1 MPDQPVTAP
10 TSPQPAADGVR
21 LTEWTSCGGCAAKW
35 GASLLRDLVADLP
48 PGADPSLLIG
58 LAPFDD
64 AAVYRLTD
72 DVALVSTTDFFPPL
86 VDDPADFGA
95 VAAANACSDVFAMGG
110 RVVLAVYGSGQSTTA
125 DVEDV
130 RLVAEA
136 AAAGVT
142 RAIEAGAS
150 RPLVLA
156 VAPPG
161 GSARFARTTE
171 VAALAALATQ
181 WFPLEAREAG
191 KAPKGAEAIGIVGL
205 DDERARWV
213 DAIEEGK
220 RLARDI
226 AGTEPERMAPLR
238 VAALCE
244 EAFAGSAIK
253 VSVERDVSGYPLLA
267 AVARASQAV
276 ERHRP
281 CVIRLEYTG
290 RGPVE
295 RTLILAGKGVTYD
308 TGGADLKTDGAMAGM
323 SRDKGGAAAVAGLM
337 KTIAALGLPN
347 VRVIGLLGMVRN
359 SIGEEAFVSDE
370 IIPSR
375 AGVRVRIGNT
385 DAEGRLVLADLLAE
399 GRALAEHEKNPTLM
413 SVATLTGHVYRAHGP
428 YVGLINNAPSR
439 ARGDVETLDALAEQ
453 WAEPLERSRPR
464 REDYALVA
472 PRSSAEDVVSSNRLA
487 SVNTPRGH
495 QFPFAFLDIAAGLR
509 GGAVPFLHL
518 DIGGAAVDP
527 PDWQFGKPTGTPIA
541 TLAAWLA
548 S

>member
-1 MPDQPVTAP
+1 M
-10 TSPQPAADGVR
+10 
-21 LTEWTSCGGCAAKW
+21 
-35 GASLLRDLVADLP
+35 SLLRAVPASALATAHASYDALVCVVPAPVAPYL
-48 PGADPSLLIG
+48 GALGPASGAIESA
-58 LAPFDD
+58 LAID
-64 AAVYRLTD
+64 AALARGGR
-72 DVALVSTTDFFPPL
+72 PPVVL
-86 VDDPADFGA
+86 GA
-95 VAAANACSDVFAMGG
+95 PNAPGG
-110 RVVLAVYGSGQSTTA
+110 RVVLAAYGSGQTLTA

-136 AAAGVT
+136 AAAGIS

-150 RPLVLA
+150 RPLLLA
-156 VAPPG
+156 VAPSSG
-161 GSARFARTTE
+161 GPRFSKVTE

-191 KAPKGAEAIGIVGL
+191 KAPRGAEAIGVIGL
-205 DDERARWV
+205 DDDRAKWV
-213 DAIEEGK
+213 DAIEQGK

-244 EAFAGSAIK
+244 EAFAGTGIK
-253 VSVERDVSGYPLLA
+253 VEVERDVSSYPLLS
-267 AVARASQAV
+267 AVARASQSV

-281 CVIRLEYTG
+281 CVIRLEYQPS
-290 RGPVE
+290 GPVE

-323 SRDKGGAAAVAGLM
+323 SRDKGGAAAVAGLLM
-337 KTIAALGLPN
+337 TVAKLGLPG

-359 SIGEEAFVSDE
+359 SIGEEGFVSDE

-399 GRALAEHEKNPTLM
+399 GRAIADNAKNPTLV

-439 ARGDVETLDALAEQ
+439 ARGDVEVLDALAEQ

-509 GGAVPFLHL
+509 GGALPFLHL

-548 S
+548 T